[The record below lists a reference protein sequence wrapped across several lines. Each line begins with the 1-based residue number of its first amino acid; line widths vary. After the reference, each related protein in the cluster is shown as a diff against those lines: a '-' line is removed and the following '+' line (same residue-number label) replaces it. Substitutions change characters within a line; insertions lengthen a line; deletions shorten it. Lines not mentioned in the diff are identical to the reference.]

1 MNESDKH
8 SSEGNPN
15 RRQEE
20 EKKEQRQEDA
30 SDGQDDLFSQP
41 Q

>member
-15 RRQEE
+15 LRQEE

-30 SDGQDDLFSQP
+30 SDGQDNLISQP